1 MRKIYTFLLLL
12 SITLVFSQSG
22 ELDLNFGVSGFMI
35 TDNLELDSGHS
46 LTVLPNDQII
56 MVGGNDN
63 FTAIKLM
70 ADGTYDN
77 TFGTQGQL
85 LVNFEGYQA
94 SGKEVIV
101 QPNGKIII
109 AGDVFILGGTSFFGV
124 IRLNENGT
132 LDNSFN
138 GSGKLVFDFNEV
150 KNYFGGVALQ
160 PDGKIVVTGQAGIY
174 ASADYVAARINAD
187 GTFDNSFGT
196 NGKQRINVQGDD
208 RGTCMAI
215 QTDGSILIGGS
226 SYPVGS
232 SNCWFA
238 VIRLNGD
245 GQIDTTFSTD
255 GKALAKVASS
265 FGNDSVYDMA
275 LQPDGKIL
283 MAADSYIGASQDV
296 GVVRFTTNG
305 DLDNTFSS
313 DGRFSI
319 NMVGTSDYCNAIVV
333 QPDGNIL
340 VAGSYYTT
348 PERNMFVIRLT
359 PTGELDTTFSSDGKA
374 NFIVPFDNGVSVHDM
389 KLQSTGQIL
398 VSGVALYDFMI
409 ARIFSGNELS
419 TQQWSTNKV
428 SFYPNPAMQ
437 EIYFTENILN
447 VYIFTLDG
455 KKLTEQRNC
464 SGKMN
469 VSNLMEGIYLIDFE
483 TIDGFSYHKKLF
495 IKH

>member
-1 MRKIYTFLLLL
+1 MRKIYTFLLLF
-12 SITLVFSQSG
+12 SISLAFSQSG
-22 ELDLNFGVSGFMI
+22 ELDLTFGVSGFFI
-35 TDNLELDSGHS
+35 TENEDLDSGNS
-46 LTVLPNDQII
+46 LTVLPNDQIV

-85 LVNFEGYQA
+85 LINFEGYQA
-94 SGKEVIV
+94 TGKEVVV
-101 QPNGKIII
+101 QPDGKIII

-124 IRLNENGT
+124 VRLNADGT

-138 GSGKLVFDFNEV
+138 GTGKLVFDFNEV
-150 KNYFGGVALQ
+150 KNYLGGVVLQ

-187 GTFDNSFGT
+187 GTFDNSFG
-196 NGKQRINVQGDD
+196 NDGKQRINVQGDD
-208 RGTCMAI
+208 RGTCMAL
-215 QTDGSILIGGS
+215 QSDGKILIGGS
-226 SYPVGS
+226 SFPVS
-232 SNCWFA
+232 SNNCWFA
-238 VIRLNGD
+238 AVRLTVN

-255 GKALAKVASS
+255 GKALAKVASTY
-265 FGNDSVYDMA
+265 GNDSVYDMA

-283 MAADSYIGASQDV
+283 MAADSYIGSSQDV

-305 DLDNTFSS
+305 DLDGTFSG

-359 PTGELDTTFSSDGKA
+359 PAGELDTTFSSDGKA
-374 NFIVPFDNGVSVHDM
+374 NFVVPLDNGVSVYDM

-398 VSGVALYDFMI
+398 VSGSALYDFMI
-409 ARIFSGNELS
+409 ARIFGDTTLS
-419 TQQWSTNKV
+419 TAQWSANKV
-428 SFYPNPAMQ
+428 SFYPNPAAE
-437 EIYFTENILN
+437 EIYFAENVLN
-447 VYIFTLDG
+447 VHIFTLDG
-455 KKLTEQRNC
+455 KKLTEQIN
-464 SGKMN
+464 SSEKMP
-469 VSNLMEGIYLIDFE
+469 VSHLMNGIYLIDIE
-483 TIDGFSYHKKLF
+483 TKDGFIYHEKLF